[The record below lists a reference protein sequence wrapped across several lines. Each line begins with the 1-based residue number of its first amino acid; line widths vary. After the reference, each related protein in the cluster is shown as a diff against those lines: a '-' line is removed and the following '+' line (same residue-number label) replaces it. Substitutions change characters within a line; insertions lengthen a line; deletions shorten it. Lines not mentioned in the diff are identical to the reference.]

1 MSSQKPSQIR
11 PVSSINFGSQ
21 LKQLPTSSS
30 MIKNLIVPAKKYMK
44 QSQTI
49 QSARLHNY
57 SYHENLTKK
66 SNLTVLKKNLF
77 PQKAKIEKEKLTD
90 ENIQAKIKYQKIY
103 SENNMLQNKLEE
115 IEVFFIHLVI
125 KPKIKSTYLR
135 GGKLSFQSI

>member
-1 MSSQKPSQIR
+1 MSSQPFHIR
-11 PVSSINFGSQ
+11 PLSSINFGSQ

-30 MIKNLIVPAKKYMK
+30 MVKNLIIPEKKYMK

-57 SYHENLTKK
+57 SYHENHTKK

-103 SENNMLQNKLEE
+103 SENNLLQNKLEE
-115 IEVFFIHLVI
+115 IEVFFFHLET
-125 KPKIKSTYLR
+125 KSKIKLTYLR
-135 GGKLSFQSI
+135 SGKLSFQSI